1 MDNELTLSVTKQ
13 YNLCLI
19 TLIYPTKGLSFRG
32 AKSHSFNKGC

>member
-19 TLIYPTKGLSFRG
+19 TLIYPTKGLSFILSLNF
-32 AKSHSFNKGC
+32 A